1 MEANLGNITYSIY
14 TYIEYAAIIPLPM
27 PPRSRLSLAKT
38 DIIRVMGEAPK
49 RVWSYD
55 ELGLLMRRNEESW
68 RLAKS
73 QSVRGF
79 VEYLVNETELK
90 PATIRFP
97 KRVCQRYL
105 WGEPS
110 IFEVALSLKNGAYLS
125 HYAAVAWHGLTDQ
138 VPKTLYIKIETLN
151 PPVRDGL
158 DQERIHES
166 FLRPQRRSNMV
177 TEFWGYRICLL
188 HGSQTD
194 GAGIEQMPDESGAR
208 LRVTGIERTLIDIA
222 VRPSYSGGPAEVLRA
237 YERAQPR
244 VSVNTM
250 AALLKRLNF
259 AYPYHQVIG
268 YYLERAGVY
277 SDEQLDLFRRIP
289 IEFDFY
295 LDYAMKG
302 PKYVQK
308 WRLFVPQGF

>member
-1 MEANLGNITYSIY
+1 
-14 TYIEYAAIIPLPM
+14 
-27 PPRSRLSLAKT
+27 
-38 DIIRVMGEAPK
+38 
-49 RVWSYD
+49 
-55 ELGLLMRRNEESW
+55 
-68 RLAKS
+68 
-73 QSVRGF
+73 
-79 VEYLVNETELK
+79 
-90 PATIRFP
+90 
-97 KRVCQRYL
+97 
-105 WGEPS
+105 
-110 IFEVALSLKNGAYLS
+110 
-125 HYAAVAWHGLTDQ
+125 
-138 VPKTLYIKIETLN
+138 
-151 PPVRDGL
+151 
-158 DQERIHES
+158 
-166 FLRPQRRSNMV
+166 MV

-188 HGSQTD
+188 HGSRTD